1 MFPEGFATPPSLAQ
15 AWGYF
20 FNGRESKT
28 DKVLEPLNCE
38 VSHPSCILRTLARTA
53 FGVQT
58 ILNYQDHYRMKPIR
72 KLLVANRSEI
82 AIRVCRSAHELGIR
96 TVAVYTHEDRYALH
110 RFKADEAYQI
120 GKGGEPIKAYLD
132 IPAIIRIAKEAGVD
146 AIHPGYGFLSENP
159 ALAAACD
166 AAGIIFVGPTVK
178 ILEQLGNKI
187 TARELARVAGVP
199 VLGGSSKPI
208 ADVADGQKLAE
219 ATGYPVILKAA
230 NGGGGRGMRVVLKP
244 EDLAGLFEQAQR
256 ESLSAFGSPDIF
268 VEKFIPRP
276 RHIEVQLLGDK
287 HGNLVHLYER
297 DCSVQRRHQKVVEI
311 APAPFLD
318 SKTRDE
324 ICAAAI
330 KIGKAVDYQNAGTVE
345 FLYDTD
351 KSDFFFIEVNPR
363 IQVEHT
369 VTEEV
374 TGIDIVKSQI
384 LVAQGTPLSDPE
396 INLGSQADIKTNGF
410 AIQCRVTSEDP
421 TNNFMPDYGRI
432 SHYRSAGGAG
442 VRLDG
447 GSAFSGAVINPFYD
461 SLLVKVSVRG
471 RRFGDAAKRMERVL
485 QEFRIRGVKTNIPFL
500 IKVMTHP
507 KFTGGAFTTRF
518 IDETPELFQFAP
530 RKDRATKVLSFLADT
545 ILNTGKAHAAIASKV
560 SRLSAPI
567 PDLDLS
573 LPIPDG
579 TKTRLEALR
588 KEHGNEQAAKRFAD
602 WVRTEQR
609 LLITD
614 TTMRDA
620 HQSLLATRFRT
631 HDLLNIADAYARLC
645 PQFFSL
651 EMWGGATFDTAM
663 RFNKECPWD
672 RLSQLRAK
680 VPNILFQMLL
690 RASNAV
696 GYTNY
701 PDNIVVEFVKEAA
714 QAGMDVFRVFD
725 SLNWAPNMQVAME
738 AVVETGMICEAAI
751 CYTGDIL
758 NPGRPKYDLKYYVNL
773 AKELEKMGAHML
785 AIKDMAGLCKPAAA
799 AKLVKTLKEEIG
811 IPIHFH
817 THDTAGIQAAAILQ
831 ASDVGLDVADAA
843 LAPMSGGTSQPNLNA
858 LVEALRFS
866 DRDTGLKT
874 EHLDSLARYWEVVR
888 QYYQPFETVMLPA
901 TADLYQHEMPGGQYT
916 NLYQQAKALGM
927 SERWPEICQVYAQ
940 VNQLFGDIVKV
951 TPSSKSVG
959 DMALFMVANELSSAD
974 VLSDKKE
981 LSFPESVIDL
991 ISGKMGQPPGGFPL
1005 QVQRRILKDRPLV
1018 TGRPGASL
1026 LPADFEESAGKVRAI
1041 LMREPSHREV
1051 VTWLLY
1057 PKVYEEFVAH
1067 VQKNSDTSD
1076 IPTPAFF
1083 YGLNPGEEVSVDI
1096 EQGKRLIVKFLSV
1109 SEPHP
1114 DGQRTVFFELNGQ
1127 PRDVTVVDKSLEP
1140 KASANLKADTA
1151 NPKHVGASMP
1161 GMISTIAVQA
1171 GDAVTKGQKLL
1182 SLEAMKMETNIAA
1195 DRDGKIA
1202 QVFIKRGIQVAAGD
1216 LLMTFE

>member
-1 MFPEGFATPPSLAQ
+1 
-15 AWGYF
+15 
-20 FNGRESKT
+20 
-28 DKVLEPLNCE
+28 
-38 VSHPSCILRTLARTA
+38 
-53 FGVQT
+53 
-58 ILNYQDHYRMKPIR
+58 MKPIQ
-72 KLLVANRSEI
+72 KLLIANRSEI
-82 AIRVCRSAHELGIR
+82 AIRVCRSAHELRIR
-96 TVAVYTHEDRYALH
+96 TVAIYTYEDRYALH

-120 GKGGEPIKAYLD
+120 GEPGEPIRAYLD
-132 IPAIIRIAKEAGVD
+132 IPAIIQIAKQANVD

-159 ALAAACD
+159 ALATACEE
-166 AAGIIFVGPTVK
+166 AGIVFVGPSVK
-178 ILEQLGNKI
+178 VLESLGNKI
-187 TARELARVAGVP
+187 TAREIARAAGVP
-199 VLGGSSKPI
+199 VLGGSSTPI
-208 ADVADGQKLAE
+208 ADVEDGRRLAE

-230 NGGGGRGMRVVLKP
+230 NGGGGRGMRVVMHP
-244 EDLAGLFEQAQR
+244 EDLPGLFDQAQR
-256 ESLSAFGSPDIF
+256 ESMSAFGSPDIF
-268 VEKFIPRP
+268 VEKYIQQP
-276 RHIEVQLLGDK
+276 RHIEVQLLGDR
-287 HGNLVHLYER
+287 HGNLVHLFER

-318 SKTRDE
+318 EGIRNR
-324 ICAAAI
+324 ICEAAI
-330 KIGKAVDYQNAGTVE
+330 KIGKAVGYENAGTVE
-345 FLYDTD
+345 FLYDTA
-351 KSDFFFIEVNPR
+351 KNDFYFIEVNPR

-384 LVAQGTPLSDPE
+384 LIAQGTPLSDPE
-396 INLGSQADIKTNGF
+396 INLGAQSEIKTNGY
-410 AIQCRVTSEDP
+410 AIQCRVTTEDP
-421 TNNFMPDYGRI
+421 GNNFMPDYGRV
-432 SHYRSAGGAG
+432 SHYRAAGGAG

-447 GSAFSGAVINPFYD
+447 GNAFSGAIINPFYD

-471 RRFGDAAKRMERVL
+471 RRFGDAAARMERVL

-507 KFTGGAFTTRF
+507 KFINGAFTTRF

-530 RKDRATKVLSFLADT
+530 RKDRATKLLTFLADT
-545 ILNTGKAHAAIASKV
+545 ILNTGKVHAVAATKV
-560 SRLSAPI
+560 DRSPAPLPVIDRNTPI
-567 PDLDLS
+567 PK
-573 LPIPDG
+573 G
-579 TKTRLEALR
+579 TRDKFLELGPKKFSEWILAQ
-588 KEHGNEQAAKRFAD
+588 KP
-602 WVRTEQR
+602 

-631 HDLLNIADAYARLC
+631 VDLLNIADAYARLC

-672 RLSQLRAK
+672 RLTQLRERI
-680 VPNILFQMLL
+680 PNILFQMLL

-714 QAGMDVFRVFD
+714 AAGMDIFRVFD
-725 SLNWAPNMQVAME
+725 SLNWAPNMRVAMD
-738 AVVETGMICEAAI
+738 AVCESGKLCEAAI

-758 NPGRPKYDLKYYVNL
+758 NPSRPKYDLKYYVNL
-773 AKELEKMGAHML
+773 AKELEKGGAHIL

-799 AKLVKTLKEEIG
+799 ALLVKTLKQEVG

-817 THDTAGIQAAAILQ
+817 THDTAGIQAASILMG
-831 ASDVGLDVADAA
+831 SDAGLDIADAA

-858 LVEALRFS
+858 LVEAVRFS
-866 DRDTGLKT
+866 DRNPGLKT
-874 EHLDSLARYWEVVR
+874 EYLDALARYWEVVR

-916 NLYQQAKALGM
+916 NLYQQAKALGLAD
-927 SERWPEICQVYAQ
+927 RWPEVCQVYAE

-959 DMALFMVANELSSAD
+959 DMALFMVANNLSSED
-974 VLSDKKE
+974 ILNESKD

-1005 QVQRRILKDRPLV
+1005 AVRRRILRDRPLV
-1018 TGRPGASL
+1018 TGRPGESL
-1026 LPADFEESAGKVRAI
+1026 LPADFAAAGEKVRQVI
-1041 LMREPSHREV
+1041 KREPTNREI

-1067 VQKNSDTSD
+1067 QQLNSDTSCL
-1076 IPTPAFF
+1076 PTPVFF
-1083 YGLNPGEEVSVDI
+1083 YGQTPSEEIAFDI
-1096 EQGKRLIVKFLSV
+1096 EPGKRLIVKFLSI
-1109 SEPHP
+1109 SDPHP
-1114 DGQRTVFFELNGQ
+1114 DGKRTVFFELNGQ

-1140 KASANLKADTA
+1140 KGSSNLKADSS
-1151 NPKHVGASMP
+1151 NPCHIGASMP
-1161 GMISTIAVQA
+1161 GMISTIAVQP
-1171 GDAVTKGQKLL
+1171 GDNVTKGQKLL
-1182 SLEAMKMETNIAA
+1182 SLEAMKMETNLTA
-1195 DRDGKIA
+1195 DRDGKIG
-1202 QVFIKRGIQVAAGD
+1202 QVLVKRGMQVAAGD
-1216 LLMTFE
+1216 LLLTLE

>member
-1 MFPEGFATPPSLAQ
+1 MLDRSRHRVTE
-15 AWGYF
+15 
-20 FNGRESKT
+20 NKE
-28 DKVLEPLNCE
+28 
-38 VSHPSCILRTLARTA
+38 IL
-53 FGVQT
+53 
-58 ILNYQDHYRMKPIR
+58 RMKPIQ

-82 AIRVCRSAHELGIR
+82 AIRVCRSAHELHIR
-96 TVAVYTHEDRYALH
+96 TVAIYTYEDRYALH

-120 GKGGEPIKAYLD
+120 GEPGEPIRAYLD
-132 IPAIIRIAKEAGVD
+132 IPAIIRIAKQAGVD

-166 AAGIIFVGPTVK
+166 EAGIVFVGPSVK
-178 ILEQLGNKI
+178 VLESLGNKI
-187 TARELARVAGVP
+187 TAREIARAAGVP

-208 ADVADGQKLAE
+208 ADVADGKKLAE

-244 EDLAGLFEQAQR
+244 EDLPGLFEQAQR
-256 ESLSAFGSPDIF
+256 ESMSAFGSPDIF
-268 VEKFIPRP
+268 VEKFIQQP

-311 APAPFLD
+311 APAPFLE
-318 SKTRDE
+318 SKIRDA
-324 ICAAAI
+324 ICESAL
-330 KIGKAVDYQNAGTVE
+330 KIGRAVGYENAGTVE
-345 FLYDTD
+345 FLFDTQ
-351 KSDFFFIEVNPR
+351 KNDFYFIEVNPR

-410 AIQCRVTSEDP
+410 AIQCRVTTEDP
-421 TNNFMPDYGRI
+421 ANNFMPDYGRV

-471 RRFGDAAKRMERVL
+471 RRFSDAAARMERVL

-507 KFTGGAFTTRF
+507 KFIGGGFTTRF

-530 RKDRATKVLSFLADT
+530 RKDRATKLLTFLADT
-545 ILNTGKAHAAIASKV
+545 ILNQGKVHAVAATRVDRTAAPLPALDLNS
-560 SRLSAPI
+560 PI
-567 PDLDLS
+567 PKGSRDKFQELGPKKFS
-573 LPIPDG
+573 
-579 TKTRLEALR
+579 E
-588 KEHGNEQAAKRFAD
+588 
-602 WVRTEQR
+602 WVLAQKA

-672 RLSQLRAK
+672 RLTQLRERI
-680 VPNILFQMLL
+680 PNILFQMLL

-714 QAGMDVFRVFD
+714 AAGMDIFRVFD
-725 SLNWAPNMQVAME
+725 SLNWAPNMRVAMD
-738 AVVETGMICEAAI
+738 AVCETGMLCEAAI

-773 AKELEKMGAHML
+773 AKELEKGGAHLL

-817 THDTAGIQAAAILQ
+817 THDTAGIQAASILM
-831 ASDVGLDVADAA
+831 ASDVGLDIADAA
-843 LAPMSGGTSQPNLNA
+843 LAPMSGGTSQPNLNT
-858 LVEALRFS
+858 LVEAVRFS
-866 DRDTGLKT
+866 DRNPGLKT
-874 EHLDSLARYWEVVR
+874 DHLDALARYWEVVR

-927 SERWPEICQVYAQ
+927 ADRWPEVCRVYAE

-959 DMALFMVANELSSAD
+959 DMALFMVANDLTSAD
-974 VLSDKKE
+974 ILNEKKD

-1005 QVQRRILKDRPLV
+1005 AVQRRILRDKPLV
-1018 TGRPGASL
+1018 TGRPGESL
-1026 LPADFEESAGKVRAI
+1026 LPADFTVAAEKVRNI
-1041 LMREPSHREV
+1041 IKHEPTNRDV

-1057 PKVYEEFVAH
+1057 PKVFEELIAH
-1067 VQKNSDTSD
+1067 QHLNSDTSCL
-1076 IPTPAFF
+1076 PTPVFF
-1083 YGLNPGEEVSVDI
+1083 YGQAPGEEISFDI
-1096 EQGKRLIVKFLSV
+1096 EPGKRLIVKFLSI
-1109 SEPHP
+1109 SDPHP
-1114 DGQRTVFFELNGQ
+1114 DGKRTVFFELNGQ

-1140 KASANLKADTA
+1140 KASANIKADSSNA
-1151 NPKHVGASMP
+1151 KHIGASMP

-1171 GDAVTKGQKLL
+1171 GDNVTKGQKLL
-1182 SLEAMKMETNIAA
+1182 SLEAMKMETNLTA

-1202 QVFIKRGIQVAAGD
+1202 QVLVKRGTQVAAGD
-1216 LLMTFE
+1216 LLITLE